1 MPDIKLQDMNLQ
13 YTTHRMKIYYI
24 TVKCEFLLNFKSC
37 MYGECVNVENL
48 TAPAHHKYSSELCTL
63 YCRKLFAAAT
73 NFNRFV
79 VNAAY

>member
-1 MPDIKLQDMNLQ
+1 
-13 YTTHRMKIYYI
+13 
-24 TVKCEFLLNFKSC
+24 